1 MKQVT
6 LLMMLIIIF
15 SCSKDNADECAE
27 IEEQYLKALGYT
39 GGSLPAIERLKE
51 QYEEKKR
58 NAGCN

>member
-1 MKQVT
+1 MKQV
-6 LLMMLIIIF
+6 LLIIMILISF

-27 IEEQYLKALGYT
+27 LEEQYLKAIGYT

-51 QYEEKKR
+51 QYEERKR